1 MTRAE
6 IRNLLLVEITEP
18 SNMRAAPNFPYAL
31 TSENA
36 QQVACGG
43 SLHSGNT
50 FWKN

>member
-1 MTRAE
+1 MTQSG
-6 IRNLLLVEITEP
+6 NQKLLLVEITER
-18 SNMRAAPNFPYAL
+18 SNARAAPNFRYAL

-43 SLHSGNT
+43 ALHSSNT